1 MAREPNAKMELYLHQ
16 QANKKTRL
24 GISKRNRKYNN
35 ATRLEK
41 AGPQYKS
48 RRVKQK
54 HKVEIAL
61 VKAKVA
67 HQRITAHCL
76 EPDCLQLE
84 HVAHARGRMAR
95 KTYHQKLEWTRQHLD
110 TAPGQYHIQGNK
122 VCQVCW
128 LHYHGMSKSAF
139 NRYRD
144 LLERGFNLELSA
156 QADEKKKKHG
166 VTWWETHEWM
176 EFAITHY
183 GDELP
188 LARRTVIM
196 PVSSMKELH
205 RMYHLDPAVS
215 IPYKYDWFCKFKRT
229 HYDFVQAR
237 KYKPFAQCDYCQA
250 CDKHVDF
257 GKVCVCS
264 AGCWSFVVVHVVV
277 HAVSS
282 STDGPEGATH
292 QYRVVS

>member
-1 MAREPNAKMELYLHQ
+1 MQLARPVSLAISLSVLACHTLRPVELDELRPGMEVQARISASQAEELAEYLPNE
-16 QANKKTRL
+16 TDRL
-24 GISKRNRKYNN
+24 IQG
-35 ATRLEK
+35 T
-41 AGPQYKS
+41 
-48 RRVKQK
+48 V
-54 HKVEIAL
+54 
-61 VKAKVA
+61 
-67 HQRITAHCL
+67 
-76 EPDCLQLE
+76 
-84 HVAHARGRMAR
+84 
-95 KTYHQKLEWTRQHLD
+95 LD

-128 LHYHGMSKSAF
+128 LNYHGMSKSAF
-139 NRYRD
+139 NRYRN

-176 EFAITHY
+176 DFAITHY

-257 GKVCVCS
+257 GKVCVCA

-282 STDGPEGATH
+282 STDGPGGATH